1 MFGRK
6 VRFHLS
12 GKDIRG
18 MRRTKSS
25 SLKQKRANK
34 HLRGIKKYTL
44 SNEQLNEQSNE
55 QKSFDYVSTS
65 DMLFATNVRYRI
77 FIILGGIS
85 VFILLALVPIN
96 LFLGFIAYVI
106 VNLVN
111 MNSNFFQ
118 LVGVKD
124 VSFMTVFES
133 FYLGN
138 VEFMRVVFVTICVA
152 TIVFS
157 LSLYVMW
164 VTEKK
169 TDITSLKNQY
179 YGKIRKEK

>member
-1 MFGRK
+1 
-6 VRFHLS
+6 
-12 GKDIRG
+12 

-34 HLRGIKKYTL
+34 HLRGIKIIHYRM
-44 SNEQLNEQSNE
+44 N
-55 QKSFDYVSTS
+55 QKSSVVCQ
-65 DMLFATNVRYRI
+65 LLI
-77 FIILGGIS
+77 CCLQQIS

-96 LFLGFIAYVI
+96 LFLGFIAYVA
-106 VNLVN
+106 VNLVH

-138 VEFMRVVFVTICVA
+138 VELMRDIFVTICVA
-152 TIVFS
+152 IIVLS
-157 LSLYVMW
+157 LSLYGTW
-164 VTEKK
+164 RTEKK
-169 TDITSLKNQY
+169 TDITSLTNQY

>member
-6 VRFHLS
+6 VRFHLF

-44 SNEQLNEQSNE
+44 SNEQSSE
-55 QKSFDYVSTS
+55 QKSFDDVSTF
-65 DMLFATNVRYRI
+65 DMLFATNVRHRI
-77 FIILGGIS
+77 SAILGGIS

-111 MNSNFFQ
+111 MNSNYFQ

-124 VSFMTVFES
+124 VSFMSVFKS
-133 FYLGN
+133 FYWGN
-138 VEFMRVVFVTICVA
+138 VEFMRVIFVTICVA
-152 TIVFS
+152 IIVFS

-164 VTEKK
+164 MIEKK
-169 TDITSLKNQY
+169 ADITSLTNQY

>member
-6 VRFHLS
+6 VRFHLF
-12 GKDIRG
+12 GKDIRS

-34 HLRGIKKYTL
+34 HLRGIKNYTL
-44 SNEQLNEQSNE
+44 SSE
-55 QKSFDYVSTS
+55 QKSFDDVSTS
-65 DMLFATNVRYRI
+65 DMLFATNVRYRV
-77 FIILGGIS
+77 FAILGGIS
-85 VFILLALVPIN
+85 FYILLALVPIN
-96 LFLGFIAYVI
+96 LFLGFIAYVA
-106 VNLVN
+106 VNLVH

-138 VEFMRVVFVTICVA
+138 VELMRDIFVTICVA
-152 TIVFS
+152 IIVLS
-157 LSLYVMW
+157 LSLYGTW
-164 VTEKK
+164 RTEKK
-169 TDITSLKNQY
+169 TNITSLTNQY
-179 YGKIRKEK
+179 YAKIRKEK

>member
-6 VRFHLS
+6 VRFHLF

-34 HLRGIKKYTL
+34 HLRGIKNYTL
-44 SNEQLNEQSNE
+44 SSE
-55 QKSFDYVSTS
+55 QKGFDDVSTF
-65 DMLFATNVRYRI
+65 DMLFETNVKYRV
-77 FIILGGIS
+77 FAILGGIS
-85 VFILLALVPIN
+85 FYILLALVPIN
-96 LFLGFIAYVI
+96 LFLGFIAYVA

-133 FYLGN
+133 FYFGS
-138 VEFMRVVFVTICVA
+138 VELMRDMFVTICVA
-152 TIVFS
+152 IIVFSLS

-169 TDITSLKNQY
+169 TDITSLTNQY

>member
-1 MFGRK
+1 
-6 VRFHLS
+6 
-12 GKDIRG
+12 
-18 MRRTKSS
+18 MRRTKSFT
-25 SLKQKRANK
+25 LKQKRANK
-34 HLRGIKKYTL
+34 HLRGIKNYTL
-44 SNEQLNEQSNE
+44 SSE
-55 QKSFDYVSTS
+55 QKSFDDVSTF
-65 DMLFATNVRYRI
+65 DMLFATNVRHRI
-77 FIILGGIS
+77 SAILGGIS

-111 MNSNFFQ
+111 MNSNYFQ

-133 FYLGN
+133 FYWGN
-138 VEFMRVVFVTICVA
+138 VEFMRVIFVTICVA
-152 TIVFS
+152 IIVFS

-164 VTEKK
+164 VIEKK
-169 TDITSLKNQY
+169 ADITSLTNQY

>member
-6 VRFHLS
+6 VRFHLF

-34 HLRGIKKYTL
+34 HLRGIKNYTL
-44 SNEQLNEQSNE
+44 SSE
-55 QKSFDYVSTS
+55 QKGFDDVSTF
-65 DMLFATNVRYRI
+65 DMLFATNVKYRV
-77 FIILGGIS
+77 FAILGGVSI
-85 VFILLALVPIN
+85 FILLALVPIN
-96 LFLGFIAYVI
+96 LFLGFIAYVA
-106 VNLVN
+106 VNLVH

-118 LVGVKD
+118 LVGVRD

-138 VEFMRVVFVTICVA
+138 VELIRDIFVTICVA
-152 TIVFS
+152 IIVLS
-157 LSLYVMW
+157 LSLYGKW

-169 TDITSLKNQY
+169 TDITSLTNQY